1 MHYYSWHSFCSMHN
15 HRDLEG
21 KIMRVSELIET
32 WTEEERN
39 QHSNLIKE
47 CLEREQFLNDL
58 KGKIEASERDL
69 TKNLDQLLSRL
80 GQLSQTVNETA
91 DQMENIYLH
100 LVKAQGNA

>member
-1 MHYYSWHSFCSMHN
+1 
-15 HRDLEG
+15 
-21 KIMRVSELIET
+21 MRVSDLIKT

-47 CLEREQFLNDL
+47 CLAREQLLNDL
-58 KGKIEASERDL
+58 KGKIEASEKDL

-80 GQLSQTVNETA
+80 SQLSQSVNETA